1 MNRLSQFVNGTNYS
15 IVKWRVPGTF
25 SIMHR
30 PTNSFVTL
38 VNSSNYVR
46 IVEGETPNS
55 ARGKGIGTNLRA
67 LATLYAILA
76 NKRITQTGV
85 NSENRS
91 KVRKA
96 KNPNAKNIPTSTFI
110 LRERLGWKNINGVNS
125 GFNPAKNNRK
135 KVNNWLKSRG
145 LAKSPW

>member
-1 MNRLSQFVNGTNYS
+1 MNKLNRVITGTNYAV
-15 IVKWRVPGTF
+15 VKFFPGTF
-25 SIMHR
+25 AIVHR

-38 VNSSNYVR
+38 VNSQNYTR

-55 ARGKGIGTNLRA
+55 TRGKGIGTNLRA
-67 LATLYAILA
+67 LATLYAIFS

-85 NSENRS
+85 NSEGRS

-110 LRERLGWKNINGVNS
+110 LRERLGWKQNANGVNS
-125 GFNPAKNNRK
+125 VFNPAKNNRK
-135 KVNNWLKSRG
+135 KLNNWLKSRG
-145 LAKSPW
+145 FA